1 MSKIISVNHLSK
13 SYITE
18 KKRIDILQEIN
29 VEFET
34 GKFYAIM
41 GHSGSGKSTLIN
53 ILGLID
59 NFDSGKYILF
69 GKDITAMTDNELSKI
84 RMKNIGFIFQEFYLN
99 NTLKAWENVVVPML
113 INDEIPKKERK
124 ERSCKL
130 LKMVGLEDR
139 MEHYPKELS
148 GGEQQRVAIARALAN
163 NPKMIL
169 ADEPTGNLDE
179 EHEEQIFNILKEISK
194 SGKCVIVVTHSN
206 DVKKYAD
213 IIYKISN
220 GKIVRQDE
228 I

>member
-1 MSKIISVNHLSK
+1 MKKAISIENLQK
-13 SYITE
+13 SYSTE
-18 KKRIDILQEIN
+18 KKK
-29 VEFET
+29 VEVLKKVNLDFENK
-34 GKFYAIM
+34 KFYAIM

-69 GKDITAMTDNELSKI
+69 GKDITTMSDKELSKI

-113 INDEIPKKERK
+113 INDEISKKERK
-124 ERSCKL
+124 ERACKL

-220 GKIVRQDE
+220 GKVVKQDE

>member
-113 INDEIPKKERK
+113 VNDEIPKKERK
-124 ERSCKL
+124 ERACKL

>member
-1 MSKIISVNHLSK
+1 MSKVISVDHLTK
-13 SYITE
+13 SYVTE
-18 KKRIDILQEIN
+18 RGIIDILKGIN

-69 GKDITAMTDNELSKI
+69 GKDITMMNDKELSKI

-113 INDEIPKKERK
+113 INEEIPKKERK
-124 ERSCKL
+124 TRACKL

-179 EHEEQIFNILKEISK
+179 EHEEQIFSILKEISK

-213 IIYKISN
+213 IIYKISS
-220 GKIVRQDE
+220 GKVVKQNE

>member
-1 MSKIISVNHLSK
+1 MQIISIKDLQK
-13 SYITE
+13 SYSTE
-18 KKRIDILQEIN
+18 KKKIEVLKKIN
-29 VEFET
+29 LDFENK
-34 GKFYAIM
+34 KFYAIM

-69 GKDITAMTDNELSKI
+69 GKDIIKMSDKELSKI

-113 INDEIPKKERK
+113 INEEIPRKERK
-124 ERSCKL
+124 IRAYKL

-179 EHEEQIFNILKEISK
+179 EHEEQIFSILEEISK

-213 IIYKISN
+213 IIYKISS
-220 GKIVRQDE
+220 GKVVKQNE

>member
-124 ERSCKL
+124 ERACKL

-220 GKIVRQDE
+220 GKVVKQDE

>member
-1 MSKIISVNHLSK
+1 MSKVISVDHLTK
-13 SYITE
+13 SYVTE
-18 KKRIDILQEIN
+18 RGRIDILKGIN

-34 GKFYAIM
+34 GRFYAIM

-69 GKDITAMTDNELSKI
+69 GKDITMMNDKELSKI

-113 INDEIPKKERK
+113 INEEIPKKERK
-124 ERSCKL
+124 TRACKL

-179 EHEEQIFNILKEISK
+179 EHEEQIFSILKEISK

-213 IIYKISN
+213 IIYKISS
-220 GKIVRQDE
+220 GKVVKQNE